1 MQTNK
6 KKYPA
11 AEGSYRGTILLIADV
26 RSDTQEALDF
36 ASELAEKNDARLQL
50 LHVINPEQAP
60 STPDGQMGVQYRLE
74 ALARSLRRL
83 KRRAEATL
91 LFGIPERVISKRAA
105 DTKAGLVLVA
115 SNGSESD
122 RVRKRL
128 VKHLIRRCEC
138 PVVILPPRIRTAD
151 AKSFFGLWAAWSFPR
166 AGVPGKV
173 AYVR

>member
-11 AEGSYRGTILLIADV
+11 AEGSYRGTILFITDV
-26 RSDTQEALDF
+26 RGDSQGALDF
-36 ASELAEKNDARLQL
+36 ASELAEKNNAQLHL
-50 LHVINPEQAP
+50 LHVIDPEHAP

-74 ALARSLRRL
+74 VLARSLRSIR
-83 KRRAEATL
+83 KRAEATL
-91 LFGIPERVISKRAA
+91 LFGIPERVIPKRAA

-115 SNGSESD
+115 SNGSEND

-128 VKHLIRRCEC
+128 VKHLIRKCEC
-138 PVVILPPRIRTAD
+138 PVVVLPPRIRTAD
-151 AKSFFGLWAAWSFPR
+151 AKSFFGLRAAWSFPR
-166 AGVPGKV
+166 LGVPGKV